1 MIAGGELGAFV
12 RDVAEAKEDR
22 ELWEL
27 YLAKVD
33 GKSFYDFK
41 DSMHARPQAT
51 ACSMTEGEILAQ
63 TLDIVN
69 MAMDADEGAAL

>member
-12 RDVAEAKEDR
+12 RDVADAKEDR

-41 DSMHARPQAT
+41 DSMHARPQAA

-69 MAMDADEGAAL
+69 MTMDTEGAAS